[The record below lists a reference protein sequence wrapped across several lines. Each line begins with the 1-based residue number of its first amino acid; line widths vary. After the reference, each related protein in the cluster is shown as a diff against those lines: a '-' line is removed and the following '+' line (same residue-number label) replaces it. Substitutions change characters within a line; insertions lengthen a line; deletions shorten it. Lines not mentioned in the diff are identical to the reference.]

1 MQIAGFFIFSIV
13 LFILLTAAGFYTAK
27 RLSQSF
33 ALKNSKIMI
42 AIFLF
47 ANTSIILSNVIYRVF
62 VLPLSAFYFIVSS
75 WWMGA
80 FIILIMVMLPFEI
93 INIFYKIYNKKAGIA
108 IVFLSILISAYATFQ
123 AFSMT
128 VVPVTIKIKNVKNT
142 LKIAHLSDM
151 HVGVFRDM
159 NYLQRVAD
167 SVNKLNVDA
176 VFINGDLV
184 DGKNDV
190 KEDIFKPLANFNAP
204 VYFIAGNHDYYAGL
218 ENIVSILKRLNV
230 VFLFNQSVVIK
241 GIQITGLDFMK
252 ADNKS
257 TGIIPIKNKT
267 IKEIMSEIKL
277 DKKLP
282 QVLFHHSPMGEQYIE
297 NAGID
302 LMVSG
307 HTHGGQMFPM
317 TILGKI
323 GYVVNKGL
331 GNYKN
336 MQIYVSQGVGTFGPP
351 MRLGTFGEITEI
363 TITGYNE
370 PEFRNEVKR

>member
-13 LFILLTAAGFYTAK
+13 LLILLTGAGIYAAK
-27 RLSQSF
+27 RLSLCFSM
-33 ALKNSKIMI
+33 KNSKILI

-47 ANTSIILSNVIYRVF
+47 ANISIILSNVIYRVF
-62 VLPLSAFYFIVSS
+62 ALPLSAFYFIASS

-80 FIILIMVMLPFEI
+80 FFILIMVMIPFEI
-93 INIFYKIYNKKAGIA
+93 INRFYKVFNIKGGIA
-108 IVFLSILISAYATFQ
+108 IVVLSVLISAYATFQ

-128 VVPVTIKIKNVKNT
+128 VVPVTIKIKNVKNP
-142 LKIAHLSDM
+142 LKIAHLSDI

-159 NYLQRVAD
+159 NYLQGVVD

-190 KEDIFKPLANFNAP
+190 KEEIFKPLSNFNAP

-218 ENIVSILKRLNV
+218 EKIVSILKKLNV
-230 VFLFNQSVVIK
+230 VFLFNQSVIIK
-241 GIQITGLDFMK
+241 GNQITGLDFMK
-252 ADNKS
+252 ADSKS
-257 TGIIPIKNKT
+257 TGIITVKNKT
-267 IKEIMSEIKL
+267 IKEVMPSIKL
-277 DKKLP
+277 DKNLP
-282 QVLFHHSPMGEQYIE
+282 QILFHHSPMGEQYIE

-302 LMVSG
+302 LLISG

-317 TILGKI
+317 TILGNI

-363 TITGYNE
+363 TITGFKE
-370 PEFRNEVKR
+370 PEFRNGLKK